1 MTQLGSYSQDSSVGV
16 VGLWLGSLC
25 FVFQPSGSLLST
37 EFILFY
43 FLDWDFENSFK
54 QEDGKQSFHLET
66 KFKQKQSGKEP
77 AVQPAS
83 PSLGRLS
90 LHSHH

>member
-1 MTQLGSYSQDSSVGV
+1 MLELLGCGYAVCVSAKYRIYTITYLIG
-16 VGLWLGSLC
+16 
-25 FVFQPSGSLLST
+25 
-37 EFILFY
+37 IL
-43 FLDWDFENSFK
+43 EIVK
-54 QEDGKQSFHLET
+54 QEDGKQNFHLET
-66 KFKQKQSGKEP
+66 KFKQKQSVKEP

>member
-1 MTQLGSYSQDSSVGV
+1 MTRQFV
-16 VGLWLGSLC
+16 LC
-25 FVFQPSGSLLST
+25 ISAVCVSAKYRIYT
-37 EFILFY
+37 ITY

-54 QEDGKQSFHLET
+54 QEDGKQNFRLET
-66 KFKQKQSGKEP
+66 KFKQKQSVKEP